1 MPMIPTVKD
10 RSPRGERYFDLFSKL
25 LNDRVIMITEQI
37 DDHMMGVIVSQLLYL
52 EAEDSESPIHIYIS
66 SPGGSVMAGLAILDT
81 MQLIEAPVHTYAM
94 GMVASMAAVLFTCG
108 EKGHRYILPNAEV
121 MIHQPLGGTS
131 GQASDIEIQANH
143 IISLKKRLY
152 EILSEATG
160 KSTKTIEKESDRD
173 NYFVAAEA
181 IKFGLADTILESISQ
196 KDVS

>member
-1 MPMIPTVKD
+1 MPYIPTVKD

-25 LNDRVIMITEQI
+25 MGDRVLMITEPV
-37 DDHMMGVIVSQLLYL
+37 DDHMMGIIVSQLLYL
-52 EAEDSESPIHIYIS
+52 EAEDASEPIHMYIS

-108 EKGHRYILPNAEV
+108 EPGHRYIVPNAEV

-143 IISLKKRLY
+143 ILKLKKRLY
-152 EILSEATG
+152 KIISKATG
-160 KSTKTIEKESDRD
+160 KHVKTIEKESDRD
-173 NYFVAAEA
+173 NYFEADAAIA
-181 IKFGLADTILESISQ
+181 FGLADTILETISK
-196 KDVS
+196 KDA

>member
-1 MPMIPTVKD
+1 MPLIPTVKD

-25 LNDRVIMITEQI
+25 LNDRVIMITEPI

-52 EAEDSESPIHIYIS
+52 EAEDSSEPIHIYIS
-66 SPGGSVMAGLAILDT
+66 SPGGSVMAGFAILDT
-81 MQLIEAPVHTYAM
+81 MQLISAPVYTYAM

-143 IISLKKRLY
+143 ILKLKKRLY
-152 EILSEATG
+152 KIIAKATG
-160 KSTKTIEKESDRD
+160 KHVKTIEKASDRD
-173 NYFVAAEA
+173 NYFEANEA
-181 IKFGLADTILESISQ
+181 IAFGLADTILDSITQ
-196 KDVS
+196 KDV

>member
-1 MPMIPTVKD
+1 MPIIPTVKD

-25 LNDRVIMITEQI
+25 LNDRIIVITEQV

-52 EAEDSESPIHIYIS
+52 EAEDSEEPIHIYIS

-81 MQLIEAPVHTYAM
+81 MQLINAPVYTYAM
-94 GMVASMAAVLFTCG
+94 GMVASMAAVIFTCG

-143 IISLKKRLY
+143 IIKLKKRLY
-152 EILSEATG
+152 AILAEATG
-160 KSTKTIEKESDRD
+160 RNVKIIEKESDRD
-173 NYFVAAEA
+173 NYFEA
-181 IKFGLADTILESISQ
+181 TKAIEFGLADAILTKLSK
-196 KDVS
+196 KDA

>member
-37 DDHMMGVIVSQLLYL
+37 DDHMMGIIVSQLLYL
-52 EAEDSESPIHIYIS
+52 EAEDSEEPIHIYIS

-81 MQLIEAPVHTYAM
+81 MQLISAPVHTYAM
-94 GMVASMAAVLFTCG
+94 GMVASMAAVIFTCG

-121 MIHQPLGGTS
+121 MIHQPLGGTQ

-152 EILSEATG
+152 KIISKATG
-160 KSTKTIEKESDRD
+160 KNVRTIEKESDRD
-173 NYFVAAEA
+173 NYFEA
-181 IKFGLADTILESISQ
+181 SKAIEFGLADTILTSISK
-196 KDVS
+196 KDV

>member
-1 MPMIPTVKD
+1 MPIIPTVKD

-25 LNDRVIMITEQI
+25 LNDRVIMITEPI

-52 EAEDSESPIHIYIS
+52 EAEDSSEPIHVYIS

-81 MQLIEAPVHTYAM
+81 MALINAPVHTYAM

-108 EKGHRYILPNAEV
+108 EKGHRYIMPNAEI

-131 GQASDIEIQANH
+131 GQASDIEIQAQH

-152 EILSEATG
+152 KILSKATG
-160 KSTKTIEKESDRD
+160 QHVRTIEKQSDRD
-173 NYFVAAEA
+173 NYFEAKEA
-181 IKFGLADTILESISQ
+181 IEFGLADKIIEKSTP
-196 KDVS
+196 KDAR

>member
-1 MPMIPTVKD
+1 MPYIPTVKD

-25 LNDRVIMITEQI
+25 MGDRVVMVTEPV

-52 EAEDSESPIHIYIS
+52 EAEDSEEPIHMYIS

-81 MQLIEAPVHTYAM
+81 MQLISAPVHTYGM

-108 EKGHRYILPNAEV
+108 EPGHRYVLPNAEV
-121 MIHQPLGGTS
+121 MIHQPLGGAQ

-152 EILSEATG
+152 KILSDATG
-160 KSTKTIEKESDRD
+160 QTAKTIEKASDRD
-173 NYFVAAEA
+173 NYFVADEA
-181 IKFGLADTILESISQ
+181 IKFGLADQVLTAITT
-196 KDVS
+196 KDVT

>member
-25 LNDRVIMITEQI
+25 LNDRIIVITEQV

-52 EAEDSESPIHIYIS
+52 EAEDSEEPIHVYIS

-81 MQLIEAPVHTYAM
+81 MQLINAPVYTYAM
-94 GMVASMAAVLFTCG
+94 GMVASMAAVIFTCG
-108 EKGHRYILPNAEV
+108 EKGHRYILPNAEI

-143 IISLKKRLY
+143 IIKLKKRLY
-152 EILSEATG
+152 VILAEATG
-160 KSTKTIEKESDRD
+160 KNVKIIEKESDRD
-173 NYFVAAEA
+173 NYLEATEA
-181 IKFGLADTILESISQ
+181 IKFGLADTILTKLST
-196 KDVS
+196 KDA

>member
-37 DDHMMGVIVSQLLYL
+37 DDQMMGVIVSQLLYL
-52 EAEDSESPIHIYIS
+52 EAEDSEEPIHIYIS

-81 MQLIEAPVHTYAM
+81 MQLISAPVHTYAM
-94 GMVASMAAVLFTCG
+94 GMVASMAAVIFTCG
-108 EKGHRYILPNAEV
+108 ENGHRYILPNAEV
-121 MIHQPLGGTS
+121 MIHQPLGGTQ

-152 EILSEATG
+152 KIIAKATG
-160 KSTKTIEKESDRD
+160 KNVRTIEKESDRD
-173 NYFVAAEA
+173 NYFEA
-181 IKFGLADTILESISQ
+181 TKAIEFGLADSILTSILK
-196 KDVS
+196 KDV

>member
-1 MPMIPTVKD
+1 MPIIPTVKD

-52 EAEDSESPIHIYIS
+52 EAEDSEEPIHIYIS

-81 MQLIEAPVHTYAM
+81 MQLISAPVHTYAM
-94 GMVASMAAVLFTCG
+94 GMVASMAAVIFTCG
-108 EKGHRYILPNAEV
+108 ENGHRYILPNAEV
-121 MIHQPLGGTS
+121 MIHQPLGGTQ

-152 EILSEATG
+152 KIIAKATG
-160 KSTKTIEKESDRD
+160 KNVRTIEKESDRD
-173 NYFVAAEA
+173 NYFEATKA
-181 IKFGLADTILESISQ
+181 IKFGLADTILTSISK
-196 KDVS
+196 KDV

>member
-52 EAEDSESPIHIYIS
+52 EAEDSEEPIHIYIS

-81 MQLIEAPVHTYAM
+81 MQLISSPVHTYAM
-94 GMVASMAAVLFTCG
+94 GMVASMAAVIFTCG

-121 MIHQPLGGTS
+121 MIHQPLGGTQ

-152 EILSEATG
+152 KIIAKATG
-160 KSTKTIEKESDRD
+160 KNVRTIEKESDRD
-173 NYFVAAEA
+173 NYFEA
-181 IKFGLADTILESISQ
+181 SKAIEFGLADTVLTSLFT
-196 KDVS
+196 KDV